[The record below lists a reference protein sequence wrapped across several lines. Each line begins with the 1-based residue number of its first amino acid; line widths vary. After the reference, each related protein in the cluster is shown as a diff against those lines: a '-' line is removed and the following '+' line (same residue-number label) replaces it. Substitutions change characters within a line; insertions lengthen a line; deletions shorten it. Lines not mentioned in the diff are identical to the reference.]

1 MFADKTHINF
11 NTSKEAIFMVNNELD
26 VAIISLQYHAAHQ
39 HLNLNQILCLDME
52 SPVHIMGYSQETGLQ
67 TYFNE
72 FSLAKGV
79 EDEFIFYNAS
89 LESQVSGAP
98 VLQMNGK
105 GEFTVVG
112 VHNSYSTKDEFP
124 SMATTVSSIRKWLQ
138 SDESSVP
145 DGKKGKLLKLFQT
158 GKYEC
163 DDETADEM
171 PCLTVTSPSENSYKS
186 N

>member
-1 MFADKTHINF
+1 MFADNTLIQF
-11 NTSKEAIFMVNNELD
+11 NTSNEAIFIVNNELD
-26 VAIISLQYHAAHQ
+26 VAIISIQSPAARQ
-39 HLNLNQILCLDME
+39 HLNLNQTLSVNME
-52 SPVHIMGYSQETGLQ
+52 IPVHVMGYSQETGLQ
-67 TYFNE
+67 TCVNE
-72 FSLAKGV
+72 FSLAKDM
-79 EDEFIFYNAS
+79 EDEFLFYNAC

-105 GEFTVVG
+105 GELTVVG

-124 SMATTVSSIRKWLQ
+124 SMATTVSTIRKWLR

-145 DGKKGKLLKLFQT
+145 DGQKGKLLELFQA

-171 PCLTVTSPSENSYKS
+171 PCLTVTGPSENSYKS